1 MYHSYGKIRHNRV
14 ECDGYKFDSQQEKD
28 YYLVLKNKLI
38 CGEIRD
44 IKIHPSYTLQEKFT
58 KNGKNYRKIYYSA
71 DFAFYDVAKS
81 KYRVIDV
88 KGFETPVFK
97 LKHKLFEYKYPM
109 YELELMRKLKSG
121 WTSAPKKRRSKKSI
135 K

>member
-1 MYHSYGKIRHNRV
+1 MYHSYGSIRHTRV
-14 ECDGYKFDSQQEKD
+14 AVDNYKFDSQLEAEYYSMLKERKLEGTIKD
-28 YYLVLKNKLI
+28 LL
-38 CGEIRD
+38 
-44 IKIHPSYTLQEKFT
+44 IHPSYTLQDKFT

-71 DFAFYDVAKS
+71 DFAFYDVALD

-97 LKHKLFEYKYPM
+97 LKQKLFEYKYP
-109 YELELMRKLKSG
+109 YDLELMRKLKGG
-121 WTSAPKKRRSKKSI
+121 WTSAPKKRRKK